1 MLAGTPL
8 KNMRPFKSTRFFPA
22 LVILSL
28 SLAGGTTLI
37 ASQAKTSSTDDPK
50 DQKFPVTTSSSSA
63 ARYFETGMVHYENHR
78 WNFALRD
85 WNEAIKLDPNFALA
99 YTWIC
104 FTTVDPAEESAD
116 RAKAVALLKNITPA
130 EQLMVRWMAGVHG
143 NNYLEGIS
151 SMNDL
156 LAMVPHDK
164 RISF

>member
-1 MLAGTPL
+1 MRLVRLMLA
-8 KNMRPFKSTRFFPA
+8 F
-22 LVILSL
+22 
-28 SLAGGTTLI
+28 SLAAAVTAAYPQTT
-37 ASQAKTSSTDDPK
+37 AKTASSGK
-50 DQKFPVTTSSSSA
+50 AQKFPVTTSSAAA

-143 NNYLEGIS
+143 NN
-151 SMNDL
+151 
-156 LAMVPHDK
+156 
-164 RISF
+164 

>member
-1 MLAGTPL
+1 
-8 KNMRPFKSTRFFPA
+8 MRHTRSTCVLPA
-22 LVILSL
+22 LIILSFCTATGL
-28 SLAGGTTLI
+28 DFAANQSKA
-37 ASQAKTSSTDDPK
+37 SSTDETK
-50 DQKFPVTTSSSSA
+50 DQSFPVTTSSQAA

-116 RAKAVALLKNITPA
+116 RAKAIALLKNITPA

-151 SMNDL
+151 AMNDM
-156 LAMVPHDK
+156 LAMYPHDK
-164 RISF
+164 RITF